1 MAKKLKNKCDHFW
14 ELVLPVENWN
24 RPKWKCMKCPAT
36 KRDSI
41 PILDIEESLKED
53 DKNDSQ

>member
-1 MAKKLKNKCDHFW
+1 
-14 ELVLPVENWN
+14 
-24 RPKWKCMKCPAT
+24 MKCPAT